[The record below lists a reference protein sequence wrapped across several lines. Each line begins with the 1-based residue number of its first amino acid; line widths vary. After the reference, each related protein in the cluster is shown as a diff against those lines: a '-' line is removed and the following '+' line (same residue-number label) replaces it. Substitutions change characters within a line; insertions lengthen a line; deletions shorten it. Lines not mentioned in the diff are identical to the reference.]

1 MTKLSDRNILRR
13 LEYWP
18 LLVSLLSAGLATL
31 FLVALI
37 RFTPDQSR
45 HFLIFI
51 AGLFPVLFVLTR
63 LMIRPRERGIARYWK
78 SFREGRRLT
87 DHNAIRRSYGQIMNH
102 PRFLFLQGL
111 GFWTAGT
118 LLVASY
124 MALFQGV
131 SGFSFLKICF
141 AGLSSGT
148 LSSFFLFHV
157 SKRILCP
164 VRESFQTYRDVEEI
178 AKHVQRITL
187 RTKLLATFVS
197 LVFVTLAFSA
207 LMFYEQTLRA
217 VERTRLDAS
226 HPVFDSIRS
235 ELSRIPFADA
245 GLPDLGAIARRAGLA
260 PDYAVALFD
269 AGGKQL
275 AFAGEERPEGT
286 GSQRLSTS
294 NRGSG
299 KGLSPGHVILED
311 QVPGKGW
318 RLALTAPTGLAKDQ
332 ESSLHRMLA
341 VQLLL
346 SLLVAIGLAVLAAND
361 VNNALRSMAQWSR
374 RVALG
379 DLSTT
384 LSVESEDEL
393 GQLAHS
399 LSDMSRR
406 LRRMFLHVLETSDGV
421 EKMSTEVSA
430 VAQVVAI
437 ASDEQNSSVLEATS
451 VFEEINASIRGI
463 AEHTEHLSVS
473 AEESS
478 SSILEMGATVE
489 EVSGNME
496 SLSRSVDESVS
507 SMEEMTGAIREV
519 ARNVEGLSEVA
530 EATGASMEEMA
541 ASVRQVEENAVDSR
555 RLSLEMVKAAET
567 GSERVFATISGIE
580 AIRSSSEEAQQV
592 ISSLGRRAEEIGDI
606 LDVIDDVAEET
617 NLLALNAAII
627 AAQAGEHGRGFSVV
641 ANEIKD
647 LADRV
652 GASTKEIGKVIKAV
666 QDESENA
673 ISAVRRGGEMVAEGE
688 RLSRDA
694 GRALEEIMVSARSSG
709 ELIGEIAQAATDQA
723 KGSHS
728 VVVAMEHVRDLVS
741 QIRGAMEEQ
750 SRGSDQVMAA
760 SISMRD
766 IAQQVKGTIHEQ
778 ARGSGRITVSI
789 ENIRDMVQQING
801 AIQEQR
807 HGTEQA
813 VEALGHIRERAEQNQ
828 DAAGKM
834 SGVVEGMVAQANVL
848 KREVSRFGLRKDRDD
863 SDPDTA
869 DPPVPEVKPSS

>member
-1 MTKLSDRNILRR
+1 MTKLSDLNILRR

-18 LLVSLLSAGLATL
+18 LLVSLLSAGLAAC
-31 FLVALI
+31 FLVVLI

-45 HFLIFI
+45 NFLIFL

-63 LMIRPRERGIARYWK
+63 LMIRPREREIARYWK
-78 SFREGRRLT
+78 SVREGRSLT
-87 DHNAIRRSYGQIMNH
+87 DHDAVRHSYGQIINH

-111 GFWTAGT
+111 CFWAAGT

-124 MALFQGV
+124 MAFFQGI

-164 VRESFQTYRDVEEI
+164 VRESFQTYHGVDDI
-178 AKHVQRITL
+178 AKHVKRITL
-187 RTKLLATFVS
+187 RTKILATFVS
-197 LVFVTLAFSA
+197 LVFISLAFSA

-217 VERTRLDAS
+217 VERTRIDAS
-226 HPVFDSIRS
+226 RPVFDAIRS
-235 ELSRIPFADA
+235 ELSRIPLADA
-245 GLPDLGAIARRAGLA
+245 GLVDLGAIARRAGLD
-260 PDYAVALFD
+260 PGYAVGLFD
-269 AGGKQL
+269 AGGKQV
-275 AFAGEERPEGT
+275 AFAGEERPGKT
-286 GSQRLSTS
+286 GFRGLSS
-294 NRGSG
+294 FNRGPG
-299 KGLSPGHVILED
+299 EGLNPGHAILAE

-318 RLALTAPTGLAKDQ
+318 RLALKVPTGLAKAQ
-332 ESSLHRMLA
+332 ESGLHRMF
-341 VQLLL
+341 VGQLLL

-361 VNNALRSMAQWSR
+361 VNHALRGMAQWSG

-379 DLSTT
+379 DLGTT
-384 LSVESEDEL
+384 LNVESEDEL
-393 GQLAHS
+393 GQLSHS

-406 LRRMFLHVLETSDGV
+406 LRKMFIHVLKTSDDV
-421 EKMSTEVSA
+421 EKMSSEVSSVSRA
-430 VAQVVAI
+430 VAV
-437 ASDEQNSSVLEATS
+437 ASDEQSSSVLEATS

-489 EVSGNME
+489 EVSENVE
-496 SLSRSVDESVS
+496 CLSRSVDESVA

-541 ASVRQVEENAVDSR
+541 ASVKQVEGTAVDSR
-555 RLSLEMVKAAET
+555 RLSIEVVKAAET
-567 GSERVFATISGIE
+567 GSERVLATISGIE

-592 ISSLGRRAEEIGDI
+592 ITSLGRRAEEIGDI
-606 LDVIDDVAEET
+606 LDVIDNVAEET

-641 ANEIKD
+641 ADEIKD

-652 GASTKEIGKVIKAV
+652 GASTKEIGRVIKAV

-673 ISAVRRGGEMVAEGE
+673 ISAVRRGGEMVTEGE

-694 GRALEEIMVSARSSG
+694 GSALEEITASAHTSG
-709 ELIGEIAQAATDQA
+709 EMIGEIAQAATEQA

-728 VVVAMEHVRDLVS
+728 VVVAMEHVRELVS

-750 SRGSDQVMAA
+750 SRGSDQVMSA

-766 IAQQVKGTIHEQ
+766 IARQVKGTIHEQ
-778 ARGSGRITVSI
+778 SRGSGRITVSI

-807 HGTEQA
+807 QGTEQA
-813 VEALGHIRERAEQNQ
+813 VEALDHIRERAEQNQ
-828 DAAGKM
+828 DTAGKM
-834 SGVVEGMVAQANVL
+834 SGVVEEMVTQAGVL
-848 KREVSRFGLRKDRDD
+848 KREVSRFQLRKARDD
-863 SDPDTA
+863 GDSDTA
-869 DPPVPEVKPSS
+869 DPPAREVKPSQ